1 MHQDK
6 HFFSKLLRKN
16 IWIYFFSFLIA
27 PTGYVVKIVIS
38 NSVSIEELGTLYAA
52 MSLMTI
58 LSSYNDFGTTESL
71 NYFLPGYIHEKD
83 KKKITSTFSIAI
95 VTNLITSF
103 TLSACLFWGAHWLA
117 QNYFSTPLAGTLLQI
132 LLIQFVAGNLFS
144 TVSSFFQAIQDVRL
158 QKSVDFI
165 RMFFLMCLV
174 CALWFFNLS
183 TIQYYAWAWS
193 AGMLF
198 GLFLAATL
206 LAYKYHNYFTL
217 RGWRFSA
224 VEFKTV
230 IKYAFWVM
238 LSANVWMLLSQVD
251 MQMVVYMLG
260 TKDAGYYSNYLSM
273 LRIPYL
279 FLLPGIYFLFP
290 VFTDLLK
297 KDDHKKVVAIHA
309 FCYELFTI
317 VGLMMTSFFMIFGDT
332 LTTTLFGSGY
342 DVSAKILLYSAPFL
356 LFNFLLQ
363 IDFQI
368 LSATGRPRTKMFIL
382 LAWVWLNLIT
392 NFIFIRW
399 WWVFGSAFACGI
411 GWLFIW
417 TLTFYQTKKFAA
429 TFRWPVFLQNLVGI
443 GLLSWAMYH
452 VHLEAYFQGRVELLM
467 GIFGVIILYAIV
479 FVVFNW
485 SEFRRFQRIFRSKH
499 ILW

>member
-238 LSANVWMLLSQVD
+238 LSANV
-251 MQMVVYMLG
+251 
-260 TKDAGYYSNYLSM
+260 
-273 LRIPYL
+273 
-279 FLLPGIYFLFP
+279 
-290 VFTDLLK
+290 
-297 KDDHKKVVAIHA
+297 
-309 FCYELFTI
+309 
-317 VGLMMTSFFMIFGDT
+317 
-332 LTTTLFGSGY
+332 
-342 DVSAKILLYSAPFL
+342 
-356 LFNFLLQ
+356 
-363 IDFQI
+363 
-368 LSATGRPRTKMFIL
+368 
-382 LAWVWLNLIT
+382 
-392 NFIFIRW
+392 
-399 WWVFGSAFACGI
+399 
-411 GWLFIW
+411 
-417 TLTFYQTKKFAA
+417 
-429 TFRWPVFLQNLVGI
+429 
-443 GLLSWAMYH
+443 
-452 VHLEAYFQGRVELLM
+452 
-467 GIFGVIILYAIV
+467 
-479 FVVFNW
+479 
-485 SEFRRFQRIFRSKH
+485 
-499 ILW
+499 

>member
-6 HFFSKLLRKN
+6 HYFSRLLRKN

-95 VTNLITSF
+95 ITNLITSF
-103 TLSACLFWGAHWLA
+103 TLSAFLFFGAHWLA
-117 QNYFSTPLAGTLLQI
+117 QNYFNTPLAGTLLQI
-132 LLIQFVAGNLFS
+132 LLIQFIAGNLFS
-144 TVSSFFQAIQDVRL
+144 TVSSFFQAIQDVRI
-158 QKSVDFI
+158 QKSIDFI

-193 AGMLF
+193 IAMLS
-198 GLFLAATL
+198 GLLVAILL
-206 LAYKYHNYFTL
+206 LAYKYHSYFTL
-217 RGWRFSA
+217 RAWKFNSL
-224 VEFKTV
+224 EFKTV

-238 LSANVWMLLSQVD
+238 LSANVGMLLSQVD
-251 MQMVVYMLG
+251 MQMVVYLLG
-260 TKDAGYYSNYLSM
+260 TRDAGYYSNYLSM

-297 KDDHKKVVAIHA
+297 KDDHKKVIAIHA
-309 FCYELFTI
+309 FCYELFTV

-332 LTTTLFGSGY
+332 LTTTLFG
-342 DVSAKILLYSAPFL
+342 L
-356 LFNFLLQ
+356 
-363 IDFQI
+363 
-368 LSATGRPRTKMFIL
+368 
-382 LAWVWLNLIT
+382 
-392 NFIFIRW
+392 
-399 WWVFGSAFACGI
+399 
-411 GWLFIW
+411 
-417 TLTFYQTKKFAA
+417 
-429 TFRWPVFLQNLVGI
+429 
-443 GLLSWAMYH
+443 
-452 VHLEAYFQGRVELLM
+452 
-467 GIFGVIILYAIV
+467 
-479 FVVFNW
+479 
-485 SEFRRFQRIFRSKH
+485 
-499 ILW
+499 